1 MKRNLKALVL
11 ALVAVFA
18 LSAMAASAASADFIT
33 TNDGT
38 TVLTAEATERQVF
51 KTTEGVEIGCN
62 TVAIDGSIVGTTAET
77 VTVEP
82 TYSGCTVVIPG
93 VGTVPAFI
101 DTEGCHYLFTTVT
114 QVHILCPTG
123 KKITLTAELVKGV
136 KSKCLEIGEQTP
148 TNPEVHYIN
157 NALTGTAMDTEV
169 ESTVSGITYNKAG
182 PCGSTTQNNASYT
195 GKVTVKGK
203 DSVTGNAVGVTK
215 VS

>member
-1 MKRNLKALVL
+1 MKRNLKALGL
-11 ALVAVFA
+11 ALVAAFA
-18 LSAMAASAASADFIT
+18 LSAIAASAASADFIT

-38 TVLTAEATERQVF
+38 TILESEATETQVF
-51 KTTEGVEIGCN
+51 KNGEGVEVKC
-62 TVAIDGSIVGTTAET
+62 TAVAVDGSIVGTTAET

-82 TYSGCTVVIPG
+82 TYSGCTIVIPK
-93 VGTVPAFI
+93 VGTVPAFV

-123 KKITLTAELVKGV
+123 KKITVTAELVKGA

-148 TNPEVHYIN
+148 TTPEVHYIN
-157 NALTGTAMDTEV
+157 NAKSANEMDTEV

-182 PCGSTTQNNASYT
+182 PCGAVENNDATYT

-203 DSVTGNAVGVTK
+203 DSVTGAQVGVTK